1 MHWGDERQCLSSRD
15 LLLLHEHVLRLIA
28 LTQLTDDAARIS
40 IADEAFQREALQR
53 PASLT
58 EEGLAQPHALE
69 HVIRDRFGEPARSV
83 AWTQDRVG
91 SLLIGVSAQLLTKT
105 F

>member
-1 MHWGDERQCLSSRD
+1 VHWGDERQCLSSRD

-40 IADEAFQREALQR
+40 ISDEAFQREALQR

-58 EEGLAQPHALE
+58 EEGLAQTHALE
-69 HVIRDRFGEPARSV
+69 HVIGDRVGEPARSV
-83 AWTQDRVG
+83 A
-91 SLLIGVSAQLLTKT
+91 
-105 F
+105 